1 MAAEVGGPER
11 KGRQIICNHYYFQA
25 TFEGWMEVME
35 DAIDAT
41 KVGNIYLCFVFSG
54 LGFRPIPISQSNTI

>member
-1 MAAEVGGPER
+1 MWAVLREKE
-11 KGRQIICNHYYFQA
+11 GRLFVIIIIAFQA